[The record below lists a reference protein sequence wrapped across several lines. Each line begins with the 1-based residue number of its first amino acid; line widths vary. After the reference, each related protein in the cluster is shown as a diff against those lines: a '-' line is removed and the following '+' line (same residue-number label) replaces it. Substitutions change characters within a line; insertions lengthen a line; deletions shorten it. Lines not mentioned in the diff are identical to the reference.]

1 MVQITAIAA
10 LIIVDKRAA
19 RKQLKAQLKA
29 AGSVAEL
36 ARKLGVSRPSV
47 YSYLRQVGVKP

>member
-36 ARKLGVSRPSV
+36 ARKLGVSRPSA